1 MIKTLQAESSYRKL
15 FYAGIING
23 IGDRFSQ
30 VALLALI
37 LQMTGSGL
45 SVGITMA
52 LRMIPFLFFSPLSSS
67 IARKLGRKT
76 VLIATDL
83 SRAVIAI
90 SFLAINNSDDMWIVY
105 TSSFLL
111 ASGEAIYSPIR
122 KSSIPAIVSSKSLK
136 DVNAWEQV
144 LIGFVLVIGALSGG
158 VVSYFLGAKAAFWI
172 NIVSFLAAGWIFST
186 LPALESNAQSDQGVK
201 VKNEKYNELL
211 PAIAASSFLLML
223 MLFELVIPLI
233 NGIENVLLSVY
244 AVETFGKADLGVGIF
259 YSVLGI
265 GLIASPLF
273 TRMIKGRFL
282 LFSFLCIVG
291 EGLFLMIIS
300 QTNLFFLAAVLFGM
314 TAIFSGIGN
323 TLLDTVAMET
333 IPAKWHGMYFG
344 LTSMVSNTFIGI
356 SMFFTG
362 VALEWYDPRLVGL
375 FGGSM
380 YIVAGSIFLIWSLGY
395 SLQFEKEKLIKK
407 TM

>member
-172 NIVSFLAAGWIFST
+172 NIVSFLAAGWILST

>member
-1 MIKTLQAESSYRKL
+1 MIKSLQAESSYRKL

-67 IARKLGRKT
+67 IAGKLGRKT

-105 TSSFLL
+105 TSSFLI

-172 NIVSFLAAGWIFST
+172 NIVSFLAAGWILST

-201 VKNEKYNELL
+201 VKSEKYNELL

-259 YSVLGI
+259 YSVLGL

-300 QTNLFFLAAVLFGM
+300 QTSLFFLAALLFGM

-323 TLLDTVAMET
+323 TLLDTIAMET

-356 SMFFTG
+356 SMFVTG

-395 SLQFEKEKLIKK
+395 SPQNEKEKLIRKS
-407 TM
+407 M

>member
-1 MIKTLQAESSYRKL
+1 MIKTLKAESSYRKL
-15 FYAGIING
+15 FSAGIVNG

-37 LQMTGSGL
+37 LQMTGSGF

-52 LRMIPFLFFSPLSSS
+52 LRMIPFLFFSPLSSK
-67 IARKLGRKT
+67 IAEKLGRKR

-90 SFLAINNSDDMWIVY
+90 SFLAINDPDDMWIVY
-105 TSSFLL
+105 TASFLL

-136 DVNAWEQV
+136 HVNAWEQV

-158 VVSYFLGAKAAFWI
+158 VVSYFLGAKAAFGI
-172 NIVSFLAAGWIFST
+172 NIVSFLAAGWILST
-186 LPALESNAQSDQGVK
+186 LPALESNAQSDQVVK

-259 YSVLGI
+259 YSVLGL

-282 LFSFLCIVG
+282 LFSFLCIIG
-291 EGLFLMIIS
+291 EGLFLMVIS
-300 QTNLFFLAAVLFGM
+300 QTSLFFLAAVLFAM

-362 VALEWYDPRLVGL
+362 VALEWFDPRLVGL
-375 FGGSM
+375 FGGFL

-395 SLQFEKEKLIKK
+395 CLQFEKEKLVKN

>member
-67 IARKLGRKT
+67 IAGKLGRKT

-144 LIGFVLVIGALSGG
+144 LVGFVLVIGALSGG

-172 NIVSFLAAGWIFST
+172 NIVSFLAAGWILST

-211 PAIAASSFLLML
+211 PAITASSFLLML

-259 YSVLGI
+259 YSVLGL

-300 QTNLFFLAAVLFGM
+300 QTSLFFLAAVLFGM

-380 YIVAGSIFLIWSLGY
+380 YIVAGSVFLIWSLGY
-395 SLQFEKEKLIKK
+395 SLQFEKEKLVKK

>member
-67 IARKLGRKT
+67 VAGKLGRKK

-158 VVSYFLGAKAAFWI
+158 VVSYFLGAKAAFGI
-172 NIVSFLAAGWIFST
+172 NIVSFLAAGWILST
-186 LPALESNAQSDQGVK
+186 LPALESNAQSDQGAK

-259 YSVLGI
+259 YSVLGL

-300 QTNLFFLAAVLFGM
+300 QTSLFFLAAVLFGM

-380 YIVAGSIFLIWSLGY
+380 YIVAGSVFLLWSLGY

>member
-67 IARKLGRKT
+67 IGGKLGRKT

-90 SFLAINNSDDMWIVY
+90 SFLAINDPDDMWIVY

-172 NIVSFLAAGWIFST
+172 NIVSFLAAGWILST
-186 LPALESNAQSDQGVK
+186 LPALERNAKSDQGVK

-259 YSVLGI
+259 YSVLGL

-300 QTNLFFLAAVLFGM
+300 QTSLFFLAAVLFGM

-395 SLQFEKEKLIKK
+395 SLQYEKEKLIKK
-407 TM
+407 SM

>member
-67 IARKLGRKT
+67 IGGKLGRKT

-158 VVSYFLGAKAAFWI
+158 VVSYFLGAKAAFGI
-172 NIVSFLAAGWIFST
+172 NIVSFLAAGWILST
-186 LPALESNAQSDQGVK
+186 LPALESNAKSDQGAK

-259 YSVLGI
+259 YSVLGL

-300 QTNLFFLAAVLFGM
+300 QTSLFFLAAVLFGM

-380 YIVAGSIFLIWSLGY
+380 YIVAGSVFLIWSLGY
-395 SLQFEKEKLIKK
+395 SLQFEKEKLVKK

>member
-172 NIVSFLAAGWIFST
+172 NIVSFLVAGWILST